1 MPLSFSIIAVLT
13 LASAIAAMAL
23 RNLVHCALC
32 LIVTFAGLAVLFL
45 QLNAQFVGF
54 AQILVYIG
62 AVAILIL
69 FAILLTRSSEMR
81 SGITQTGSSSWLV
94 GIAVA
99 LVTFGSL
106 ALAVL
111 SSSLLRP
118 STTVPS
124 TVTVKEIG
132 AQLMDNYVLPL
143 EVIGLLLTAAM
154 VGAALIAMPE
164 AKQAATSDQPST
176 TRT

>member
-1 MPLSFSIIAVLT
+1 MPLPFAITAALT
-13 LASAIAAMAL
+13 LVSAVCAMSL
-23 RNLVHCALC
+23 RSLVHCALC
-32 LIVTFAGLAVLFL
+32 LIVTFAGLAALFL

-69 FAILLTRSSEMR
+69 FAILLTRSSEMT
-81 SGITQTGSSSWLV
+81 STQAPIASASWWLGV
-94 GIAVA
+94 AVA
-99 LVTFGSL
+99 LMMFASL
-106 ALAVL
+106 TLAVVG
-111 SSSLLRP
+111 
-118 STTVPS
+118 STTLKQSARTPLAIP
-124 TVTVKEIG
+124 VKELG

-164 AKQAATSDQPST
+164 RKAK
-176 TRT
+176 

>member
-1 MPLSFSIIAVLT
+1 MPLSFTIIAVLT

-54 AQILVYIG
+54 AQVLVYIG

-81 SGITQTGSSSWLV
+81 TNLVRTFSSSWWT

-106 ALAVL
+106 AVAIV
-111 SSSLLRP
+111 SSTRLKDSVPRP
-118 STTVPS
+118 ATI
-124 TVTVKEIG
+124 TVKQIG
-132 AQLMDNYVLPL
+132 SALMDNYVLPL
-143 EVIGLLLTAAM
+143 EVIGLLLSAAM
-154 VGAALIAMPE
+154 IGAALIAMRE
-164 AKQAATSDQPST
+164 TEGKAK
-176 TRT
+176 